1 MHESRNPPLAFRIKP
16 AKNITQPK
24 ASLFSNLLTMELKQ
38 SFAFDYKYQQY
49 ITVKGCQIYLLYALC
64 CNCKATANTVTCFFN
79 SEKTFCGL
87 GIGHHILGDADQLP
101 VLE

>member
-1 MHESRNPPLAFRIKP
+1 MDESRNPSFAFKFKP
-16 AKNITQPK
+16 AKNTTQPN

-38 SFAFDYKYQQY
+38 SLAFDYKYQKY

-64 CNCKATANTVTCFFN
+64 SNCKATANILTHFFN

-87 GIGHHILGDADQLP
+87 GIGDADQLP